1 MLKCT
6 MFIIAYTKG
15 EVDLSSFFST
25 LKMFPEVMAMQ
36 WEGEEE
42 NGSLWQ
48 LFGLAML
55 NEVL

>member
-1 MLKCT
+1 